1 MFDMIRNGGILA
13 QRQSITWRLC
23 CRHCIRFGLNGLSC
37 PWRICWTLRNWL
49 HTRRRPWSRPILIK
63 TGTSR
68 LGKSTCRKEC
78 LNSSTKPRKP
88 QHLFHDPMNFYHFNS
103 KFWHSKS
110 RSLNKL
116 SHLQLDKFS
125 HIPDWMLNINFQK
138 LITKIKNSKKFKPF
152 N

>member
-1 MFDMIRNGGILA
+1 
-13 QRQSITWRLC
+13 
-23 CRHCIRFGLNGLSC
+23 
-37 PWRICWTLRNWL
+37 
-49 HTRRRPWSRPILIK
+49 
-63 TGTSR
+63 
-68 LGKSTCRKEC
+68 

-116 SHLQLDKFS
+116 CQLQLDKFS